1 MDELAGSIRRGDKAS
16 EDEKDLGKKVDVGDG
31 RVGEGGYSGLQR
43 LARSFYNSRV
53 SPHPTKH
60 DRATNSRP

>member
-43 LARSFYNSRV
+43 LARRSTTV
-53 SPHPTKH
+53 G
-60 DRATNSRP
+60 